1 MYFLRVLCVFG
12 CLPVPWA
19 STPSEQASLNPE
31 TTKATMGA
39 AHKDHKGN
47 DRFVVHPPE
56 VLHKIIYIV
65 LYFRAYSL
73 FEDL

>member
-1 MYFLRVLCVFG
+1 
-12 CLPVPWA
+12 
-19 STPSEQASLNPE
+19 
-31 TTKATMGA
+31 MGA